1 MAATCRNLM
10 VSPELKDEL
19 ERLATI
25 VSQPRGA
32 VLFRRGDSVSGVFLI
47 RKGKVS
53 LALDCETPV
62 YPKRTLC
69 AGCVVGLPATVSGA
83 PYSLTAEVVE
93 DAELGFVPRQAV
105 MDCLRCNPH
114 LCFQV
119 MDMLSGEISGIRAA
133 VKLVDSSLSGGRTI

>member
-1 MAATCRNLM
+1 MAATCRNLI
-10 VSPELKDEL
+10 VSPELKDEF
-19 ERLATI
+19 ERLATL
-25 VSQPRGA
+25 VSRPKGT

-47 RKGKVS
+47 RTGKVS
-53 LALDCETPV
+53 LALDCETPF
-62 YPKRTLC
+62 YPKRILG

-93 DAELGFVPRQAV
+93 DSELGFISRQAV
-105 MDCLRCNPH
+105 MDSLRRNPH

-133 VKLVDSSLSGGRTI
+133 VKLVDARLADGQTV